1 MRILVEATQ
10 ATCFKCKWRSGI
22 KGQCNVTCDYRD
34 RTGKSR
40 IFEDGKLAYDPKYC
54 DKYEEGEPV
63 FEKKKFTVY
72 PSKFIGEAEDEWD
85 REEIRG
91 NEESNYYFT
100 DSDINCTSGTNNIQ

>member
-10 ATCFKCKWRSGI
+10 ATCIKCKWRSGI

-63 FEKKKFTVY
+63 FGKKKFTVY
-72 PSKFIGEAEDEWD
+72 PSKFIGEAEDE
-85 REEIRG
+85 
-91 NEESNYYFT
+91 
-100 DSDINCTSGTNNIQ
+100 